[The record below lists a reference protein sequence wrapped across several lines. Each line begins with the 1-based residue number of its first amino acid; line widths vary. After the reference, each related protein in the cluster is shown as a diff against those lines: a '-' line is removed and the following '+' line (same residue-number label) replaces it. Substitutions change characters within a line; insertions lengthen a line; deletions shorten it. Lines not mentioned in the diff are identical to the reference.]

1 MGKKNKK
8 NKSINVEN
16 LISDEALRSLSKKE
30 VTALKANLDKISKE
44 VRIGCSHTK
53 KNGEPTL
60 TVIDQDR
67 QLVECDKCGVRFSLA
82 LISGKELNHATRTIH
97 NAVNQIKLLTDGD
110 KADQKAITDLGLIPE
125 NNDGV
130 NALYNRTL
138 LASGKGKKNKKKNK
152 NNSYGG
158 YGYGA
163 IKFNK

>member
-1 MGKKNKK
+1 M
-8 NKSINVEN
+8 
-16 LISDEALRSLSKKE
+16 
-30 VTALKANLDKISKE
+30 
-44 VRIGCSHTK
+44 
-53 KNGEPTL
+53 
-60 TVIDQDR
+60 
-67 QLVECDKCGVRFSLA
+67 
-82 LISGKELNHATRTIH
+82 
-97 NAVNQIKLLTDGD
+97 NQIKLLTDGD

-138 LASGKGKKNKKKNK
+138 LESGKGKKNKKKNK